1 MEVDKVSK
9 GFDYFPSEIA
19 RGIKVDM
26 RNELP
31 MFVVWIAKSRN
42 WECRRCVLLFSL
54 SRWRRN
60 RKKKIRGRPAAAGR
74 INGCSH
80 ERPKNLAPVSKL
92 APSTCLENV
101 DDLFSLLRFSSFL
114 FYHLLMLR
122 QRVTSL
128 GSINSRGLIYH
139 WFNIF
144 INTSVLLVK
153 TRKTISIRTFS
164 FVIDKVITKN
174 MRIW

>member
-1 MEVDKVSK
+1 
-9 GFDYFPSEIA
+9 
-19 RGIKVDM
+19 M

-31 MFVVWIAKSRN
+31 MFVAGIAKSTN
-42 WECRRCVLLFSL
+42 WECRWCVLLFSL

-92 APSTCLENV
+92 AASTCLENV
-101 DDLFSLLRFSSFL
+101 DDLFSLLLFSSFL

-122 QRVTSL
+122 QPVTSL
-128 GSINSRGLIYH
+128 GSIDSRGLIYYH
-139 WFNIF
+139 WSNIF

-153 TRKTISIRTFS
+153 TIKTISIRTFS

-174 MRIW
+174 MQIWEKKNKRYEFSTKVG